1 MVRRFFVTEKVNE
14 PPPSFAGAV
23 AERLQLSEVPSLVK
37 EGWPRH
43 QEKCREATFDGA
55 DGVVGSTTDNRWLQR
70 TTPSAPAKEAS
81 RHFPSGR
88 IHPSFTKEGTSPSR
102 DVRQHSPRGRDFLTT
117 LSKPVTWFPMCR
129 YSDV

>member
-23 AERLQLSEVPSLVK
+23 AERFQLSEVPSLVK
-37 EGWPRH
+37 EGWTRH

-55 DGVVGSTTDNRWLQR
+55 DGVVRSTPDNRWLQR

-81 RHFPSGR
+81 RHFLSGR
-88 IHPSFTKEGTSPSR
+88 IHPSFTEEGTSLDCNRSATALRKTGLRPFSNSYLR
-102 DVRQHSPRGRDFLTT
+102 RLGAS
-117 LSKPVTWFPMCR
+117 
-129 YSDV
+129 

>member
-23 AERLQLSEVPSLVK
+23 AERFQLSEVPSLVK

-70 TTPSAPAKEAS
+70 TTPSAPARRLRAI
-81 RHFPSGR
+81 FLVGA
-88 IHPSFTKEGTSPSR
+88 FTPPLPRRGLRPPATFGNTPNLGGEWFTLRSSP
-102 DVRQHSPRGRDFLTT
+102 
-117 LSKPVTWFPMCR
+117 KN
-129 YSDV
+129 